1 MHSIE
6 TFGIVGYGE
15 FGAVS
20 AKHLAPAD
28 SEILVFDQNRD
39 VVMPDGVC
47 RADFGSVASADVVV
61 LAVPF
66 DAYSTVLP
74 AVASKAREGTLI
86 VDVCSVKVKPTQAFN
101 TEGLFD
107 RDEVLMTHPLFGP
120 QSANGGIVDKNI
132 VVTDSKG
139 ERAHDLLG
147 LWQEKGAN
155 ITRMS
160 PDDHDREMAR
170 VHVLPFLIGRTL
182 LNLGITES
190 SLGTNYFSKLLALA
204 DLERHHSAELFATIQ
219 QHNPF
224 AASIRSE
231 LIAEMSVIHAQVR
244 ADTVLSGD
252 SSDLGERLRE
262 CREVLDLL
270 DRYSLDILG
279 LRFSVTK
286 EIGRIKPKLGL
297 SSVDTNREEEQR
309 ERIREIASE
318 HDIPFEVAWTIHRTV
333 LEEVVRQHEEHRL
346 QTLQTLE

>member
-1 MHSIE
+1 MPSIE
-6 TFGIVGYGE
+6 TFGIVGFGE
-15 FGAVS
+15 FGGVT

-28 SEILVFDQNRD
+28 AEVLVFDQNSD
-39 VVMPDGVC
+39 VDLPDGVF
-47 RADFGSVASADVVV
+47 RADFGAVAAADVVV

-74 AVASKAREGTLI
+74 AVATKARDDTLI
-86 VDVCSVKVKPTQAFN
+86 VDVCSVKVKPTRAFR

-120 QSANGGIVDKNI
+120 QSTNGGIVDKNI

-139 ERAHDLLG
+139 ERADDLMS

-182 LNLGITES
+182 LNLGVTES

-244 ADTVLSGD
+244 TDAVLSSD
-252 SSDLGERLRE
+252 SSDLLEQLRE
-262 CREVLDLL
+262 CRGVLDLL
-270 DRYSLDILG
+270 DEYSLDLLG
-279 LRFSVTK
+279 LRFAVTK
-286 EIGRIKPKLGL
+286 EIGRIKPMLDL
-297 SSVDTNREEEQR
+297 PSVDSAREQEQ
-309 ERIREIASE
+309 EDRIREIAAE
-318 HDIPFEVAWTIHRTV
+318 HDIPFGVAWKIHRTI
-333 LEEVVRQHEEHRL
+333 LEEVVRQHEEQRS
-346 QTLQTLE
+346 